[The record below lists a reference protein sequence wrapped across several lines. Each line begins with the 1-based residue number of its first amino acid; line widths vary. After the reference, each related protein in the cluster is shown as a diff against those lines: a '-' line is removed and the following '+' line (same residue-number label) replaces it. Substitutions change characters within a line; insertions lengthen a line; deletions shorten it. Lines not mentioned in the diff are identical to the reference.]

1 MSTDNNVSQTHAEV
15 FGHLDDAWFDTLESI
30 EYLGVAVE
38 DFHKNII
45 GVKCRLI
52 NCKLHYSLN
61 DLKVVKLKLSKGQ

>member
-38 DFHKNII
+38 NFHKYITD
-45 GVKCRLI
+45 VKCRMI

-61 DLKVVKLKLSKGQ
+61 DLKVVKLKL